1 MTIYAI
7 TNGYDIYEY
16 HQTKTG
22 AEWALANKLGFDS
35 DSDFVIEIE
44 VL

>member
-7 TNGYDIYEY
+7 TNGYDIFEY
-16 HQTKTG
+16 HQTKLG
-22 AEWALANKLGFDS
+22 AEWALANKLGFDP
-35 DSDFVIEIE
+35 DDEYVIEIE